1 MVPSNHVIQARRHE
15 TLLSSSGSVHTI
27 FSYWQL
33 SLGPTLVRSPLYFAL
48 PSPFFIQLSYHMP
61 ISLQRPEGS
70 PSAGSSSFP
79 VHNTL
84 LASAETIDTCFA
96 SASFSLTK

>member
-33 SLGPTLVRSPLYFAL
+33 SLGPTLVRSPLYFHYFAL
-48 PSPFFIQLSYHMP
+48 PSPSFIQLSYHLP

-79 VHNTL
+79 LHNAP

-96 SASFSLTK
+96 SS